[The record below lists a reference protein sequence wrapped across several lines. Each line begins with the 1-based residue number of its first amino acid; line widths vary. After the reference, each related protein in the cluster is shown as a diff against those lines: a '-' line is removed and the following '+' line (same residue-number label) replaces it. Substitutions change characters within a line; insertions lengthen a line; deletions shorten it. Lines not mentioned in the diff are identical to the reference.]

1 MLYIWIFSKSLGMFA
16 TEETQTVMNPLEIT
30 EPEKV
35 LGWEVLDSEETEKQ
49 TDSSLSVKEDE
60 TSGIVKAIVGVFH
73 KG

>member
-1 MLYIWIFSKSLGMFA
+1 MLYIWIFSKSLGMFT
-16 TEETQTVMNPLEIT
+16 TEETQSVMKPLDIT
-30 EPEKV
+30 APEKV

>member
-1 MLYIWIFSKSLGMFA
+1 MLYIWIFSKSLRMFA
-16 TEETQTVMNPLEIT
+16 TEDTQPVMNPLDIT

-60 TSGIVKAIVGVFH
+60 SSGIVKAIVGVFH